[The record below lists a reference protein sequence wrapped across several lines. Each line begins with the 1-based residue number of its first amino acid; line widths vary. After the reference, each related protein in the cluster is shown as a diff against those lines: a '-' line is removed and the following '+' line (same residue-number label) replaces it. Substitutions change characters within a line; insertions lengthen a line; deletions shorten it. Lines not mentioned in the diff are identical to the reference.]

1 MIGSPEVG
9 VDQVI
14 IKCDLCPYCGEPR
27 ACDAVARSKGGMV
40 VSFQFIAA
48 LLPLNSL
55 GHYIHWHWIDISV
68 ANFIVI
74 VLMVVTFIAALLAP
88 FPGRRRRRQEQ

>member
-1 MIGSPEVG
+1 M
-9 VDQVI
+9 
-14 IKCDLCPYCGEPR
+14 
-27 ACDAVARSKGGMV
+27 
-40 VSFQFIAA
+40 SFQFIAA

-74 VLMVVTFIAALLAP
+74 LLMIVTFVAALLAP
-88 FPGRRRRRQEQ
+88 FPGRRGRKGEG